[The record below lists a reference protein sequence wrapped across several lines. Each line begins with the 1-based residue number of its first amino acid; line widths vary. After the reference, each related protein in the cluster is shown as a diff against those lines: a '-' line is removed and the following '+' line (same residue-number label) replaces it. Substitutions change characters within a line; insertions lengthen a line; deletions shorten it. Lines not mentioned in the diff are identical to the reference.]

1 MVDLHEEWNDAQYF
15 GVPVA
20 TMFMKFMF
28 SMLLKKSL
36 EKKHTIRVSLQTL
49 SKRKPRSQSRDNGTK
64 FFLIIIYCLAEF
76 SFPFQVLVLFNSC
89 ENDFSQRLADEI
101 IEWGTELL
109 ENDTFARLD
118 YLELLELTIFFWG
131 GSVYPFSPSK
141 ASWFNFLIIN
151 FA

>member
-1 MVDLHEEWNDAQYF
+1 MEWCAVLWCACRHHVYEIHVQHVAEKIIGKINTSSESLFKRYQSESPDLNQEITER
-15 GVPVA
+15 
-20 TMFMKFMF
+20 
-28 SMLLKKSL
+28 
-36 EKKHTIRVSLQTL
+36 I
-49 SKRKPRSQSRDNGTK
+49 
-64 FFLIIIYCLAEF
+64 FFYYYIFFAEF
-76 SFPFQVLVLFNSC
+76 CFPFQVLVLFNSC

-118 YLELLELTIFFWG
+118 YLELLELTIFFLG